1 MSSQTTLESDI
12 DSRCLTGVGSEL
24 ARRCEPL
31 GLRCVVVSADL
42 TAINSPHGM
51 NDAVLDSEEWIARL
65 WDHSSQWQDAWFEA
79 SPGVGVIAVSIE
91 RRHRVVGTVFVH
103 ARIAELPAGS
113 PLRPNAEQNAERL
126 ELLSTMLRQMAGD
139 LVETH
144 ESTNDVE
151 DLSHRLSE
159 AYETLE
165 LLYSLGRVMR
175 NIDRPEK
182 FIVHVCHKIRE
193 TLDFGFVAMN
203 VGKDMKLL
211 PARTF
216 WDGSTDAGPDDYV
229 ARDRL
234 LSAIKNNA
242 SLSDWTD
249 TLGAVVRSLPSDYG
263 TDAIIVAG
271 DKQSEG
277 GVVSS
282 YDTKLIEAAASF
294 SSIFL
299 SNARLFDQ
307 QKKLFVGIIESLSA
321 AIDAK
326 DAYTNGHSE
335 RVAHLG
341 EQIALNLGM
350 SAQEAERVKICGL
363 LHDVG
368 KIGVPEAVLCKP
380 GRLTDEEFDAIKLHP
395 EIGHRILKD
404 LTGLEDVL
412 PGVLHHHERID
423 GNGYP
428 HGLKGDEIPQIARI
442 LACADTFDAMSSNRA
457 YRDAMP
463 REKVLAE
470 LDRCK
475 GTQFDP
481 DVVDAFLLINLQTYD
496 AMVAEAKAQRKAVA
510 A

>member
-12 DSRCLTGVGSEL
+12 DSRCLAHVGGEL
-24 ARRCEPL
+24 TRRCEAL
-31 GLRCVVVSADL
+31 GLECVVVSADPVSIGW
-42 TAINSPHGM
+42 AQGM
-51 NDAVLDSEEWIARL
+51 FAHSLGADEWVTKLVDRVSEWAEP
-65 WDHSSQWQDAWFEA
+65 WFELGA
-79 SPGVGVIAVSIE
+79 GVSVIAIPVE
-91 RRHRVVGTVFVH
+91 RRNRLVGTVFAH
-103 ARIAELPAGS
+103 ARTGDLPDGS
-113 PLRPNAEQNAERL
+113 PLGSCRL
-126 ELLSTMLRQMAGD
+126 QKQESLEHLSILLRQAASD
-139 LVETH
+139 LTLRH
-144 ESTNDVE
+144 EFSNDVE

-211 PARTF
+211 PAQTF
-216 WDGSTDAGPDDYV
+216 WDGETDAGPDDYA

-242 SLSDWTD
+242 SLEEWTD
-249 TLGAVVRSLPSDYG
+249 TLGAVVRSLPTDYG

-271 DKQSEG
+271 DKQSDG

-299 SNARLFDQ
+299 SNARLYDQ
-307 QKKLFVGIIESLSA
+307 QKKLFVGIVESLSA

-326 DAYTNGHSE
+326 DSYTNGHSQ
-335 RVAHLG
+335 RVAYIG

-350 SAQEAERVKICGL
+350 TTQEAERVKICGL

-380 GRLTDEEFDAIKLHP
+380 GRLTDEEFDEIKKHP

-423 GNGYP
+423 GRGYP
-428 HGLKGDEIPQIARI
+428 HRLSGDEIPKVARI

-463 REKVLAE
+463 RPKVLAE
-470 LDRCK
+470 LVNCK
-475 GTQFDP
+475 GSQFDP
-481 DVVDAFLLINLQTYD
+481 DVVDAFLKVDLSVYD
-496 AMVAEAKAQRKAVA
+496 AMVAQAKAQRKTA

>member
-1 MSSQTTLESDI
+1 M
-12 DSRCLTGVGSEL
+12 
-24 ARRCEPL
+24 
-31 GLRCVVVSADL
+31 
-42 TAINSPHGM
+42 
-51 NDAVLDSEEWIARL
+51 
-65 WDHSSQWQDAWFEA
+65 
-79 SPGVGVIAVSIE
+79 PGVGVIALSVS
-91 RRHRVVGTVFVH
+91 RRKRHIGTVFVH
-103 ARIAELPAGS
+103 GRIGELPANS
-113 PLRPNAEQNAERL
+113 SLANAPLQGTERFNA
-126 ELLSTMLRQMAGD
+126 LSEMLRQAVTDLTELFEQSNDVGD
-139 LVETH
+139 L
-144 ESTNDVE
+144 SD
-151 DLSHRLSE
+151 RLDE

-175 NIDRPEK
+175 DIDQPAR

-193 TLDFGFVAMN
+193 TLNFGFVAMN
-203 VGKDMKLL
+203 VGKDMSLL

-216 WDGSTDAGPDDYV
+216 WDGESDAGPEGYND
-229 ARDRL
+229 RDRL
-234 LSAIKNNA
+234 LNAIKDNA
-242 SLSDWTD
+242 SLNEWKDS
-249 TLGAVVRSLPSDYG
+249 LGAVVRSLPADYG

-271 DKQSEG
+271 DKQTEG

-307 QKKLFVGIIESLSA
+307 QKKLFVGIVESLSA

-335 RVAHLG
+335 RVAYLG

-350 SAQEAERVKICGL
+350 SAKDAERVRICGL

-368 KIGVPEAVLCKP
+368 KIGVPESVLCKP
-380 GRLTDEEFDAIKLHP
+380 GHLTDVEFEHIKKHP
-395 EIGHRILKD
+395 EIGYRILKD

-412 PGVLHHHERID
+412 PGVLHHHERYD
-423 GNGYP
+423 GRGYP
-428 HGLKGDEIPQIARI
+428 HGLKGEDIPHMARI

-457 YRDAMP
+457 YRNAMP

-470 LDRCK
+470 LERCK
-475 GTQFDP
+475 NAQFDT
-481 DVVDAFLLINLQTYD
+481 DVVDAFLKIDLSTYD
-496 AMVAEAKAQRKAVA
+496 EMVAQAKAQRKAPLA

>member
-1 MSSQTTLESDI
+1 LSSQTTLESDI
-12 DSRCLTGVGSEL
+12 DSRCLAHVGCEL
-24 ARRCEPL
+24 SRRCEAL
-31 GLRCVVVSADL
+31 GLRCIVVSADP
-42 TAINSPHGM
+42 TAL
-51 NDAVLDSEEWIARL
+51 DASQAFEANELDSEAWMAKLIDRVSEWVQPVFDMGAGL
-65 WDHSSQWQDAWFEA
+65 S
-79 SPGVGVIAVSIE
+79 VIAIPVE
-91 RRHRVVGTVFVH
+91 RRNRLIGTVFAH
-103 ARIAELPAGS
+103 ARTGDVPDDS
-113 PLRPNAEQNAERL
+113 PLASSSLQNRESL
-126 ELLSTMLRQMAGD
+126 GLLSELLRQTASD
-139 LVETH
+139 LTQRH
-144 ESTNDVE
+144 EFSNDVE

-203 VGKDMKLL
+203 VGKDMNLL

-216 WDGSTDAGPDDYV
+216 WDGDTGAGPDDYA

-242 SLSDWTD
+242 SLEEWTD
-249 TLGAVVRSLPSDYG
+249 TFGAVVRPLPTDYG

-271 DKQSEG
+271 DKQSDG

-307 QKKLFVGIIESLSA
+307 QKKLFVGVVESLSA

-326 DAYTNGHSE
+326 DSYTNGHSQ
-335 RVAHLG
+335 RVAYLG

-350 SAQEAERVKICGL
+350 TTQEAERVKICGL

-368 KIGVPEAVLCKP
+368 KIGVPEVVLCKP
-380 GRLTDEEFDAIKLHP
+380 GRLTDEEFDEIKKHP
-395 EIGHRILKD
+395 EIGYRILKD

-423 GNGYP
+423 GRGYP
-428 HGLKGDEIPQIARI
+428 HGLSGDEIPTVARI

-463 REKVLAE
+463 RVKVLAE
-470 LDRCK
+470 LVNCK

-481 DVVDAFLLINLQTYD
+481 NVVDAFLKIDLATYD
-496 AMVAEAKAQRKAVA
+496 AMVAAAKAQRKAA